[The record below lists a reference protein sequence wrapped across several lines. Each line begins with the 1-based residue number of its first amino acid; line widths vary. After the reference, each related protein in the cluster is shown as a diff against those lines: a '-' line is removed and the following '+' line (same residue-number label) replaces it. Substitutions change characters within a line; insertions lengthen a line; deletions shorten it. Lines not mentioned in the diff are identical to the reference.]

1 MARDIES
8 HQSIN
13 STYASECYWALM
25 KAGSESSVIL
35 RRTKTN
41 LLQVLHHEGEFLH
54 VSLVALLPG
63 LLLLATSIPAQTLD
77 DVMRHR

>member
-1 MARDIES
+1 
-8 HQSIN
+8 
-13 STYASECYWALM
+13 M